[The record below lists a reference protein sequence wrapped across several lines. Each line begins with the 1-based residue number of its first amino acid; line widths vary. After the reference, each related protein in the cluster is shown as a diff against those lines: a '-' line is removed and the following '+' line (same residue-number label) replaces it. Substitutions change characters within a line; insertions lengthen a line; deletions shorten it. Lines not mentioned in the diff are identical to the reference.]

1 MHRFY
6 RSSNRNGGLVNLSR
20 QKKILI
26 SLPDA
31 LLDEVDNLA
40 TKQKINR
47 SEFIREAMRLYIKE
61 KKRTELTARMKRGYE
76 EMAEINL
83 EISEYCL
90 SADGMQQQSYEEKL
104 AECE

>member
-1 MHRFY
+1 M
-6 RSSNRNGGLVNLSR
+6 GGLVNLSR

-40 TKQKINR
+40 TEQKINR
-47 SEFIREAMRLYIKE
+47 SEFIREAMRLYIRE
-61 KKRTELTARMKRGYE
+61 RRHTELCARMKRGYE
-76 EMAEINL
+76 EMAKINL
-83 EISEYCL
+83 QISEYCL
-90 SADGMQQQSYEEKL
+90 SADGTQQQTYEEKL

>member
-1 MHRFY
+1 MPQRI
-6 RSSNRNGGLVNLSR
+6 SKLGGLIILSR

-26 SLPDA
+26 SLPGA

-40 TKQKINR
+40 AEQKTNR

-61 KKRTELTARMKRGYE
+61 KKRLELTTRMKRGYE

-83 EISEYCL
+83 EISEFCL
-90 SADGMQQQSYEEKL
+90 RADNSQQQSSEEKL
-104 AECE
+104 AECD